1 MLQLLTVL
9 AEIRTKPAILAS
21 YGIVLKYLHGLTV
34 PTVDKELAKMVAQV
48 SLGIA
53 IRQKALRPKKAESGQ
68 GLMVSGKA
76 IRAARILEERAT

>member
-1 MLQLLTVL
+1 M
-9 AEIRTKPAILAS
+9 
-21 YGIVLKYLHGLTV
+21 LKYLHGLTD

-48 SLGIA
+48 SLGVV

-68 GLMVSGKA
+68 GLMVSGKV